1 MRTKHSFSVHR
12 RSLTTRLR
20 GYFIAGVL
28 VTAPITIT
36 AWLTIT
42 IIDFIDTRV
51 KNLILPEYLQD
62 DYSPLSIPGLGLI
75 IVLVFILFVGMLT
88 TNFLGRFFV
97 KIGERILDRLP
108 VVRSLY
114 GATKQIFET
123 VFASQSDAFREVVMI
138 EYPRKDMWVLGFLT
152 GTTRGE
158 VQAKTSTDVVN
169 IFVPT
174 TPNPTSGFLLFVPKK
189 DVITLDMSVEQGLK
203 LVVSAGIVTPDKMD
217 ALQKEKKKPTKP
229 RTTKK

>member
-1 MRTKHSFSVHR
+1 MTEEKATEHHAHKTSFLAR
-12 RSLTTRLR
+12 IR

-36 AWLTIT
+36 IWFTLG
-42 IIDFIDTRV
+42 IINFVDTRV
-51 KNLILPEYLQD
+51 ERLIPPHYNPENYLPISL
-62 DYSPLSIPGLGLI
+62 PGLGVIAMVLSLI
-75 IVLVFILFVGMLT
+75 IIGMLA

-97 KIGERILDRLP
+97 RIGENILDRLP
-108 VVRSLY
+108 IVRSLY

-123 VFASQSDAFREVVMI
+123 VFANQSEAFREVVMI

-152 GTTRGE
+152 GTSKGE
-158 VQAKTSTDVVN
+158 IQEKTEDTVVN

-189 DVITLDMSVEQGLK
+189 DIIRLNMSIEQGIK
-203 LVVSAGIVTPDKMD
+203 LIVSGGIVTPEKMEKI
-217 ALQKEKKKPTKP
+217 QKKKK
-229 RTTKK
+229 